1 MECPN
6 CRKECKKGFIES
18 RTAGSVTQSLN
29 MVNWYPKDSQ
39 GKLIKKNSIN
49 LKINSEGHYCDE
61 CMKIYAIFE
70 EK

>member
-1 MECPN
+1 
-6 CRKECKKGFIES
+6 
-18 RTAGSVTQSLN
+18 